1 MLGIMVIVLA
11 LLTRDNAVFIGLADM
26 LPMLSMDWILY
37 LDHTRL

>member
-11 LLTRDNAVFIGLADM
+11 LLTRDNVVFVGLANM
-26 LPMLSMDWILY
+26 LAMLSMDWILY